1 MSEIVEKR
9 PVGRPTKYN
18 PVMCDRVISLGLEGA
33 SITEMAFEL
42 GIDKTT
48 LYDWLES
55 NPEFSNAVKQAH
67 SASQTWWEKEGRR
80 GIWGGK
86 AFNATTWIFNMK
98 NRFRDDWA
106 DRTEVEHS
114 GQVALPVINLN
125 IAQQQMAAP
134 LDAEYEIIED
144 ITDS

>member
-1 MSEIVEKR
+1 
-9 PVGRPTKYN
+9 
-18 PVMCDRVISLGLEGA
+18 
-33 SITEMAFEL
+33 
-42 GIDKTT
+42 
-48 LYDWLES
+48 
-55 NPEFSNAVKQAH
+55 
-67 SASQTWWEKEGRR
+67 
-80 GIWGGK
+80 
-86 AFNATTWIFNMK
+86 MK